1 MYSDGM
7 RSQTYEN
14 GIQLQE
20 LDEGILVRQYQ
31 DAYIARRWRLSS
43 RTDELVRTSL
53 ACGFRWMIRRGHPQ
67 AHARWPSG
75 RGRVYLAF
83 SPTRT
88 CQWAIAIDSVNA
100 NRDDFGVAVFN
111 GKYRRQFDTHGIV
124 YEFEKRNRAS
134 GHLVVARES
143 VLPTLQAAAGFD
155 HSVLSLI
162 RSRRRGD
169 CFATEYDIQ
178 RSILFNWMDTP
189 FGAYARIIGDE
200 VPVDDGPNPRRID
213 ILARAKSGEYV
224 VFEIKRAEARP
235 AAIAQLQ
242 KYLEGLARREKYSD
256 TGLRGTLVAERIPAT
271 VAEQAEAAGIAAYEI
286 EYPLIF
292 RRVTNPMHA

>member
-1 MYSDGM
+1 MYGDGM
-7 RSQTYEN
+7 RSQTYDN
-14 GIQLQE
+14 GIQLKE
-20 LDEGILVRQYQ
+20 LDEGVLVRQYQ

-43 RTDELVRTSL
+43 RTDELVRTAV

-67 AHARWPSG
+67 VHARWPSG

-83 SPTRT
+83 SPTRI
-88 CQWAIAIDSVNA
+88 CQWTIAIDTVSA
-100 NRDDFGVAVFN
+100 NRDDYGFAVFN

-134 GHLVVARES
+134 GHLVVARER
-143 VLPTLQAAAGFD
+143 VLPTLGAAAGFD
-155 HSVLSLI
+155 HSVLSLR

-169 CFATEYDIQ
+169 CFTTEYDIQ
-178 RSILFNWMDTP
+178 RSILFNWMNTP
-189 FGAYARIIGDE
+189 FGPYARIIGDE

-213 ILARAKSGEYV
+213 ILARVKNGEYI

-242 KYLEGLARREKYSD
+242 RYLEGLASRETYAD
-256 TGLRGTLVAERIPAT
+256 AGLRGTLVAERIPAT

-286 EYPLIF
+286 EYPLVF
-292 RRVTNPMHA
+292 RKVTNPMQ